1 MASCAR
7 PRAPRRSSL
16 PATRFS
22 PSSASRACT
31 RSSPSSPSSSFIG
44 RSRTAPSPRGRP
56 AEARMGDLWFCL
68 LAFMGIMYVILDG
81 FDLGAGAIH
90 LVVARSDAER
100 RLVLRSIGPVWDGN
114 EVWLIAAGGT
124 LYFAFPA
131 LYAASFGGF
140 LPAAHDRP

>member
-7 PRAPRRSSL
+7 PTAPRRSSRQ
-16 PATRFS
+16 ATCS
-22 PSSASRACT
+22 SHSSASRACT
-31 RSSPSSPSSSFIG
+31 RSSPCSLSSSFIG

-100 RLVLRSIGPVWDGN
+100 RLVLRSIGPVWEDRKSTRLN
-114 EVWLIAAGGT
+114 SSHVAIS
-124 LYFAFPA
+124 
-131 LYAASFGGF
+131 YAVFCLKKQTSGSQR
-140 LPAAHDRP
+140 DD

>member
-1 MASCAR
+1 
-7 PRAPRRSSL
+7 
-16 PATRFS
+16 
-22 PSSASRACT
+22 
-31 RSSPSSPSSSFIG
+31 
-44 RSRTAPSPRGRP
+44 
-56 AEARMGDLWFCL
+56 MGDLWFCL

-131 LYAASFGGF
+131 LYAASFSGF
-140 LPAAHDRP
+140 YLPLMIVTRRASAAFTCRS

>member
-1 MASCAR
+1 
-7 PRAPRRSSL
+7 
-16 PATRFS
+16 
-22 PSSASRACT
+22 
-31 RSSPSSPSSSFIG
+31 
-44 RSRTAPSPRGRP
+44 
-56 AEARMGDLWFCL
+56 MGDLWFCL

-90 LVVARSDAER
+90 LLVARSDAER

-131 LYAASFGGF
+131 LYAASFSGF
-140 LPAAHDRP
+140 YLPLMIVLWLLMLRASRSSSAATSTAPRGHPSGTSSSRSRACSSSSATARRSGT